1 MNDKKYVPLKLF
13 KLKYIRRDSE
23 VGEGVANIPDFL
35 QNWCGNFKYLR
46 KLGLKNTESFEI

>member
-23 VGEGVANIPDFL
+23 VGEGVVNIPDFL
-35 QNWCGNFKYLR
+35 QKWCGNFKYLR

>member
-13 KLKYIRRDSE
+13 KLKYITRDSE

-35 QNWCGNFKYLR
+35 QKWCGNFKYLR